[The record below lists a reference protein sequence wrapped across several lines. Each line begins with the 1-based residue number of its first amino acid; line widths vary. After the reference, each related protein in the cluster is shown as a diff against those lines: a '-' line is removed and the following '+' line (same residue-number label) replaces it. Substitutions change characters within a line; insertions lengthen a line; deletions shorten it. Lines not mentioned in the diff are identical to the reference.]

1 MIKGD
6 TMPYPFPGMNP
17 YLEQPAFW
25 SSVHSRLIVAIADTV
40 APQILPNYYIEVE
53 TRTYSEDPSN
63 ELLIGI
69 PDAVVLTQSGMTRSL
84 PTSATALQTRPQQV
98 QLPIGLE
105 MKERYLEVR
114 ETGTNAVVTVIE
126 LLSPKNKR
134 AGKGRSAYEN
144 KRQCILE
151 STAHLIEIDLLRIAA
166 PMPLCQN
173 DLPWDYRILVSR
185 SEARP
190 NADLYGFTLRERI
203 PDFPLPLKQPEEFV
217 TIDLQSILQGVYDR
231 AGYDYRIDYQQ
242 PVPPPK
248 LSTEEQ
254 IWLTDVLVQ
263 SANSGN

>member
-1 MIKGD
+1 MA
-6 TMPYPFPGMNP
+6 YPFPGMNP

-69 PDAVVLTQSGMTRSL
+69 PDAVVLTQPSMARSL
-84 PTSATALQTRPQQV
+84 PASATALQTRPQQV

-105 MKERYLEVR
+105 VKDRYLEVR
-114 ETGTNAVVTVIE
+114 ETETNAVVTVIE

-134 AGKGRSAYEN
+134 AGKGRSAYEA
-144 KRQCILE
+144 KRDRILE
-151 STAHLIEIDLLRIAA
+151 SMAHLVEIDLLRIAD
-166 PMPLCQN
+166 PMPLEN
-173 DLPWDYRILVSR
+173 DLSWDYRILVSR

-203 PDFPLPLKQPEEFV
+203 PDFPLPLKQPEEYV

-242 PVPPPK
+242 PVPLPA
-248 LSTEEQ
+248 LTSENQTWIAQ
-254 IWLTDVLVQ
+254 ILAEVE
-263 SANSGN
+263 

>member
-1 MIKGD
+1 
-6 TMPYPFPGMNP
+6 
-17 YLEQPAFW
+17 
-25 SSVHSRLIVAIADTV
+25 LIVAIADAV

-69 PDAVVLTQSGMTRSL
+69 PDAVVLTQSSMARSL
-84 PTSATALQTRPQQV
+84 PASATALQTRPQQV

-105 MKERYLEVR
+105 VKDRYLEVR
-114 ETGTNAVVTVIE
+114 ETETNAVVTVIE

-134 AGKGRSAYEN
+134 AGKGRSAYES
-144 KRQCILE
+144 KRDRVLE
-151 STAHLIEIDLLRIAA
+151 SMAHLVEIDLLRIAD
-166 PMPLCQN
+166 PMPLQN
-173 DLPWDYRILVSR
+173 DLSWDYRILVSR

-203 PDFPLPLKQPEEFV
+203 PDFPLPLKHSDEYV

-242 PVPPPK
+242 PVPLPA
-248 LSTEEQ
+248 LTSENQ
-254 IWLTDVLVQ
+254 IWIAQVLAEV
-263 SANSGN
+263 A

>member
-1 MIKGD
+1 
-6 TMPYPFPGMNP
+6 MPYPFPGMNP

-69 PDAVVLTQSGMTRSL
+69 PDAVVLTQPSMARSL
-84 PTSATALQTRPQQV
+84 PSRATAVQTRPQQV

-105 MKERYLEVR
+105 VKDRYLEVR
-114 ETGTNAVVTVIE
+114 ETETNAVVTVIE

-134 AGKGRSAYEN
+134 AGKGRSAYEA
-144 KRQCILE
+144 KRDRILE
-151 STAHLIEIDLLRIAA
+151 SMAHLVEIDLLRIAD
-166 PMPLCQN
+166 PMPLQN
-173 DLPWDYRILVSR
+173 DLSWDYRILVSR

-203 PDFPLPLKQPEEFV
+203 PDFPLPLKHPEECV
-217 TIDLQSILQGVYDR
+217 SIDLQSILQGVYDR

-242 PVPPPK
+242 AVPPPT
-248 LSTEEQ
+248 LSAADQ
-254 IWLTDVLVQ
+254 IWVSEILAST
-263 SANSGN
+263 AIAT

>member
-1 MIKGD
+1 MS
-6 TMPYPFPGMNP
+6 YPFPGMNP

-53 TRTYSEDPSN
+53 TRIYSEDPSS

-69 PDAVVLTQSGMTRSL
+69 PDAVVLTQPSRARSPQ
-84 PTSATALQTRPQQV
+84 PTQSTAIALQTRPQQV

-105 MKERYLEVR
+105 VKDRYLEVR
-114 ETGTNAVVTVIE
+114 ETETNAVVTVIE

-134 AGKGRSAYEN
+134 AGKGRSAYEA
-144 KRQCILE
+144 KRDRILE
-151 STAHLIEIDLLRIAA
+151 SMAHLVEIDLLRIAD
-166 PMPLCQN
+166 PMPLQH

-190 NADLYGFTLRERI
+190 NADLYGFTLRDRI
-203 PDFPLPLKQPEEFV
+203 PDFPMPLKHPEEFV
-217 TIDLQSILQGVYDR
+217 SIDLQSILQGVYDR

-242 PVPPPK
+242 PLPPPA
-248 LSTEEQ
+248 LSLENQAWITQMMQ
-254 IWLTDVLVQ
+254 I
-263 SANSGN
+263 SG

>member
-1 MIKGD
+1 MA
-6 TMPYPFPGMNP
+6 YPFPGMNP

-25 SSVHSRLIVAIADTV
+25 SSLHSRLIVAIADTV

-69 PDAVVLTQSGMTRSL
+69 PDAVILTQPSMARSL
-84 PTSATALQTRPQQV
+84 PTTATAVQTRPQQV

-105 MKERYLEVR
+105 VKDRYLEVR
-114 ETGTNAVVTVIE
+114 ETETNAVVTVIE

-134 AGKGRSAYEN
+134 AGKGRSAYEA
-144 KRQCILE
+144 KRDRILE
-151 STAHLIEIDLLRIAA
+151 SMAHLVEIDLLRIAD
-166 PMPLCQN
+166 PMPLQN
-173 DLPWDYRILVSR
+173 DLSWDYRILVSR

-217 TIDLQSILQGVYDR
+217 SIDLQSILQGVYDR

-242 PVPPPK
+242 AVPPPT
-248 LSTEEQ
+248 LSAEDK
-254 IWLTDVLVQ
+254 IWVSKILASTTI
-263 SANSGN
+263 AP

>member
-1 MIKGD
+1 
-6 TMPYPFPGMNP
+6 MPYPFPGMNP

-53 TRTYSEDPSN
+53 TRTDSEDPSS

-69 PDAVVLTQSGMTRSL
+69 PDAVVLTQPSL
-84 PTSATALQTRPQQV
+84 VKSAQPLPVSTTALQTRPQQV

-105 MKERYLEVR
+105 VKDRYLEVR
-114 ETGTNAVVTVIE
+114 ETETNVVVTVIE

-134 AGKGRSAYEN
+134 PGKGRSAYES
-144 KRQCILE
+144 KRQRILE
-151 STAHLIEIDLLRIAA
+151 SKAHLVEIDLLRIAA
-166 PMPLCQN
+166 PMPLCQH

-190 NADLYGFTLRERI
+190 NADLYGFSLRERI
-203 PDFPLPLKQPEEFV
+203 PDFPLPLKQPTESV
-217 TIDLQSILQGVYDR
+217 SVDLQSILQGVYDR

-242 PVPPPK
+242 SVPPPA
-248 LSTEEQ
+248 LTAADQAWSTQ
-254 IWLTDVLVQ
+254 ITQKTGGRLV
-263 SANSGN
+263 

>member
-1 MIKGD
+1 
-6 TMPYPFPGMNP
+6 MPYPFPGMNP

-25 SSVHSRLIVAIADTV
+25 SSVHSRLIVAIADAV

-69 PDAVVLTQSGMTRSL
+69 PDAVVLTQSGMARSL
-84 PTSATALQTRPQQV
+84 PTTATALQTRPQQV

-105 MKERYLEVR
+105 VKDRYLEVR

-134 AGKGRSAYEN
+134 AGKGRSSDEA
-144 KRQCILE
+144 KRDRILE
-151 STAHLIEIDLLRIAA
+151 SMAHLVEIDLLRIAD
-166 PMPLCQN
+166 PMPLQN
-173 DLPWDYRILVSR
+173 DFSWDYRILVSR

-203 PDFPLPLKQPEEFV
+203 PNFPLPLKQPEEFV
-217 TIDLQSILQGVYDR
+217 MVDLQSILQGVYDR

-242 PVPPPK
+242 PIPPPS
-248 LSTEEQ
+248 LTAEDQAWITQ
-254 IWLTDVLVQ
+254 IL
-263 SANSGN
+263 AINSIAP